1 MAETSALFQT
11 IFKAYVDIPQ
21 ATGEG
26 RLPQV
31 CVKRWLPGM
40 WKFARCAMGGRV
52 CFGPALCA
60 EVSLAEAKL
69 VRESVCA
76 RAPLV
81 WAICLVPRCGDQPIW
96 VLFQS
101 VCLFG
106 RHQTA
111 GLPLASF
118 SAWSD

>member
-76 RAPLV
+76 RASCV
-81 WAICLVPRCGDQPIW
+81 GD
-96 VLFQS
+96 
-101 VCLFG
+101 LFG
-106 RHQTA
+106 SSMWRSTHLGPFSV
-111 GLPLASF
+111 GLSF
-118 SAWSD
+118 W